1 MSLPALSPA
10 VPLQAGI
17 FTRLTG
23 DATLMALIDGVFD
36 GVPEDVDGDYVT
48 IDESIESPDNVHSEF
63 GSITLWTLR
72 IWTKARGH
80 LTGLQIEA
88 RIRVLLDHQHV
99 ALDAL
104 VEGHTV
110 VMAKFESR
118 LALVDPEPP
127 GDTRHVPV
135 TYRFSTEQD
144 PTS

>member
-17 FTRLTG
+17 YTRLTG

-36 GVPEDVDGDYVT
+36 GVPEEADSYVT
-48 IDESIESPDNVHSEF
+48 IDESIESPDNTHGGF
-63 GSITLWTLR
+63 GSVTLWTLR

-80 LTGLQIEA
+80 LTGLQVEA
-88 RIRVLLDHQHV
+88 RIRELLDHQHV

-104 VEGHTV
+104 VSGHTV
-110 VMAKFESR
+110 VMCHFEQR

-135 TYRFSTEQD
+135 IYRFSTEQN
-144 PTS
+144 